1 MSRPVTP
8 AGGGVGGGGN
18 GTAWAVPAAA
28 GALLLASGATWLA
41 GTLAAAH
48 AGTGN
53 ARAPFSVLLVVLAL
67 RDGPGSL
74 WPGTP
79 PALVW
84 SLTAVLVLLTAG
96 PLVAASIRW
105 AARQPRADDPRRSLA
120 RQRDVAHLL
129 LPQIAVTATRLRPSL
144 ANRKPA
150 DIAPGEVGLALGRL
164 QTGVH
169 ARNVK
174 SPVLYSS
181 WEDVVL
187 AFMAP
192 RSGKS
197 TALAIPAVLSAPGA
211 AIATSNKADVWA
223 ATAALRAEQTGERV
237 WTFDPQRIAFAPRT
251 WWWDPLADLT
261 SVEEAER
268 LAGHF
273 VLTVEDERSKDIWGP
288 AAQELLA
295 ALLLAARSGGGTMH
309 DVYDWL
315 NDEANPVP
323 VQTLREAGYRGIAA
337 SLAGTQGS
345 PAETR
350 GSVYFTARVAAKCL
364 RNPQIAAWITPPD
377 TPVVTGPDGRGVR
390 VEQFHPSQLPTT
402 KQTLYLLSKDG
413 GGSAAPL
420 VAALT
425 DRVMRA
431 ATSAAERAGGRLDPP
446 MVVVLDEAANI
457 CRIADLP
464 QLYSHLG
471 SRGIIPMTILQSH
484 AQGVAVWG
492 QTGMRALLGAAT
504 VKLVGSGIDDASF
517 AEDLSRLIG
526 DHDVTTISLS
536 SGDGRRSRS
545 RSVRQQ
551 RILPTAAIRALPKGQ
566 ALVWLTGAK
575 VALVATLPWYDGP
588 RADQITARV
597 RTAEADLTA
606 LACAGTTTVGT
617 ATAGTATAGTKAAG
631 AGG

>member
-1 MSRPVTP
+1 MSRAVAPT
-8 AGGGVGGGGN
+8 AGGLTAGGN
-18 GTAWAVPAAA
+18 GAAWIIPAA
-28 GALLLASGATWLA
+28 GAAVLLASGATWLA
-41 GTLAAAH
+41 GTLASAHTGTTTAA
-48 AGTGN
+48 
-53 ARAPFSVLLVVLAL
+53 RPPFHVLLVVQAL
-67 RDGPGSL
+67 QEGTASL
-74 WPGTP
+74 WPGTAP
-79 PALVW
+79 TLVWALTAALVFIG
-84 SLTAVLVLLTAG
+84 AG
-96 PLVAASIRW
+96 PPVAVAIRW

-120 RQRDVAHLL
+120 RPRDVAHLL
-129 LPQIAVTATRLRPSL
+129 LPQIAVTASRLRPSL
-144 ANRKPA
+144 AGRKPT
-150 DIAPGEVGLALGRL
+150 DIAPGDVGLALGRL
-164 QTGVH
+164 H
-169 ARNVK
+169 AGAGPSRSGK
-174 SPVLYSS
+174 GPVLYSS

-187 AFMAP
+187 AYMAP

-211 AIATSNKADVWA
+211 AIATSNKADLWA
-223 ATAALRAEQTGERV
+223 ATCAIREQQTGQRV

-295 ALLLAARSGGGTMH
+295 ALLLAARSSDGTMH

-364 RNPQIAAWITPPD
+364 RNPQITAWITPPD

-390 VEQFHPSQLPTT
+390 VAQFHPAELPTSR
-402 KQTLYLLSKDG
+402 QTLYLLSKDG

-431 ATSAAERAGGRLDPP
+431 ATSAAESAGGRLDPP

-471 SRGIIPMTILQSH
+471 SRGIIPLTILQSH

-504 VKLVGSGIDDASF
+504 VKIVGSGIDDASF

-526 DHDVTTISLS
+526 DHDVTTVSTS

-551 RILPTAAIRALPKGQ
+551 RILPAAAIRALPKGQ

-588 RADQITARV
+588 RAAEITARV
-597 RTAEADLTA
+597 RTAEAELTA
-606 LACAGTTTVGT
+606 RASASARTGPT
-617 ATAGTATAGTKAAG
+617 AAG
-631 AGG
+631 WP

>member
-1 MSRPVTP
+1 MIP
-8 AGGGVGGGGN
+8 GI
-18 GTAWAVPAAA
+18 
-28 GALLLASGATWLA
+28 GALLLIASVATWLG
-41 GTLAAAH
+41 GTLAAAS
-48 AGTGN
+48 AGTDTP
-53 ARAPFSVLLVVLAL
+53 RAPFSLVLFVQAF
-67 RDGPGSL
+67 RDGTGSL
-74 WPGTP
+74 WPAVS

-84 SLTAVLVLLTAG
+84 GITGALATLLSV
-96 PLVAASIRW
+96 PLAIAAYLLLSR
-105 AARQPRADDPRRSLA
+105 RLRADDPRRSLA
-120 RQRDVAHLL
+120 KARDVAHLT
-129 LPQIAVTATRLRPSL
+129 LPQVATGATRLRPSL
-144 ANRKPA
+144 AGRKPA
-150 DIAPGEVGLALGRL
+150 EVPAGDVGLALGRL
-164 QTGVH
+164 GTGG
-169 ARNVK
+169 RGSRGGK
-174 SPVLYSS
+174 VLYSS

-187 AFMAP
+187 AYMAP

-211 AIATSNKADVWA
+211 VIATSNKADVWS
-223 ATAALRAEQTGERV
+223 ATAAIRQSETGERV
-237 WTFDPQRIAFAPRT
+237 WTFDPQHIAWAPQT
-251 WWWDPLADLT
+251 WWWNPLADLG

-268 LAGHF
+268 LASHF
-273 VLTVEDERSKDIWGP
+273 VLTVEDDRSKDIWGP

-295 ALLLAARSGGGTMH
+295 ALMLAAKVCGGTMH

-323 VQTLREAGYRGIAA
+323 VETLKGAGLRGIAA

-364 RNPQIAAWITPPD
+364 RNPEITAWITPPAD
-377 TPVVTGPDGRGVR
+377 PIVTGPDGVAVR
-390 VEQFHPSQLPTT
+390 VEQFRPAELPTSN
-402 KQTLYLLSKDG
+402 QTLYLLSKDG

-431 ATSAAERAGGRLDPP
+431 ATLAAEQAGGRLDPP

-471 SRGIIPMTILQSH
+471 SRGVIPLTILQSH
-484 AQGVAVWG
+484 AQGVGVWG
-492 QTGMRALLGAAT
+492 ENGMRALLGAAT

-526 DHDVTTISLS
+526 DHDVTTVSIS
-536 SGDGRRSRS
+536 SGDGRSSRS

-551 RILPTAAIRALPKGQ
+551 RILPAAAIRALPKGQ
-566 ALVWLTGAK
+566 ALVWLTGSK
-575 VALVATLPWYDGP
+575 VAMVTTLPWYAGP
-588 RADQITARV
+588 RAAEISSRMAVAESRTTA
-597 RTAEADLTA
+597 AA
-606 LACAGTTTVGT
+606 AGLPGT
-617 ATAGTATAGTKAAG
+617 ATSSSASPSARLPR
-631 AGG
+631 

>member
-1 MSRPVTP
+1 MSRAVAPS
-8 AGGGVGGGGN
+8 AGALTAGGN
-18 GTAWAVPAAA
+18 GAAWVIPAVGAAV
-28 GALLLASGATWLA
+28 LLTSGAIWLA
-41 GTLAAAH
+41 GMLAAAH
-48 AGTGN
+48 TGTAGP
-53 ARAPFSVLLVVLAL
+53 RQPFHVLLVVEAL
-67 RDGPGSL
+67 QAGTGSL

-79 PALVW
+79 PTLVW
-84 SLTAVLVLLTAG
+84 SLTAGLVLVTAG
-96 PLVAASIRW
+96 PLVAVAVRW

-120 RQRDVAHLL
+120 RPRDVAHLL

-144 ANRKPA
+144 SGRKPA
-150 DIAPGEVGLALGRL
+150 DIAPGDVGLALGRL
-164 QTGVH
+164 QTGPSSGR
-169 ARNVK
+169 AKGR
-174 SPVLYSS
+174 VLYSG

-211 AIATSNKADVWA
+211 AIATSNKADLWA
-223 ATAALRAEQTGERV
+223 ATAALRGQQPGERV
-237 WTFDPQRIAFAPRT
+237 WTFDPQRIAFTPRT

-295 ALLLAARSGGGTMH
+295 ALLLAARASGGTMH

-364 RNPQIAAWITPPD
+364 RNPQITAWITPPD
-377 TPVVTGPDGRGVR
+377 TPVVTGPDGVAVR
-390 VEQFHPSQLPTT
+390 VEQFHPDQLPTT
-402 KQTLYLLSKDG
+402 NQTLYLLSKDG

-431 ATSAAERAGGRLDPP
+431 ATRAAEQAGGRLDPP

-471 SRGIIPMTILQSH
+471 SRGIIPLTILQSY

-504 VKLVGSGIDDASF
+504 VKLAGSGIDDASF

-526 DHDVTTISLS
+526 DHDVTTVSTS
-536 SGDGRRSRS
+536 SGDGRHSRS

-551 RILPTAAIRALPKGQ
+551 RILPAAAIRALPKGQ
-566 ALVWLTGAK
+566 ALVWLTGTK
-575 VALVATLPWYDGP
+575 VALIATLPWYDGP
-588 RADQITARV
+588 RAAEITARIQA
-597 RTAEADLTA
+597 AEAGLTA
-606 LACAGTTTVGT
+606 RASASREA
-617 ATAGTATAGTKAAG
+617 ATGV
-631 AGG
+631 AGGWA

>member
-1 MSRPVTP
+1 MSRPIAP
-8 AGGGVGGGGN
+8 GGGAGGGGN
-18 GTAWAVPAAA
+18 EAAWIIPGLGV
-28 GALLLASGATWLA
+28 LLLITSGATWLG

-48 AGTGN
+48 AVNG
-53 ARAPFSVLLVVLAL
+53 APRASFGLALFFQVL
-67 RDGPGSL
+67 RDGTDSR
-74 WPGTP
+74 WPGVW

-84 SLTAVLVLLTAG
+84 GLTGGLTALLTV
-96 PLVAASIRW
+96 PLVVITVMLCSR
-105 AARQPRADDPRRSLA
+105 RPRADDPRRSLA
-120 RQRDVAHLL
+120 KLRDVAHLTM
-129 LPQIAVTATRLRPSL
+129 PQVAVNASRLRPAL
-144 ANRKPA
+144 AGRKPA
-150 DIAPGEVGLALGRL
+150 EIAPGEVGLALGQL
-164 QTGVH
+164 GTGGP
-169 ARNVK
+169 R
-174 SPVLYSS
+174 SSGRVLFGS

-187 AFMAP
+187 AYMAP

-211 AIATSNKADVWA
+211 VIATSNKADVWS
-223 ATAALRAEQTGERV
+223 ATSAIRADETAQRV
-237 WTFDPQRIAFAPRT
+237 WTFDPQRIAWAPQT

-268 LAGHF
+268 LASHF
-273 VLTVEDERSKDIWGP
+273 VLTVEDDRNKDIWGP

-295 ALLLAARSGGGTMH
+295 ALMLAARSCGGTMH

-323 VQTLREAGYRGIAA
+323 VQTLKGAGLRGIAA

-364 RNPQIAAWITPPD
+364 RNPQITAWITPP
-377 TPVVTGPDGRGVR
+377 TNPIVTGPDGTAVR
-390 VEQFHPSQLPTT
+390 VEQFRPAALPTS

-431 ATSAAERAGGRLDPP
+431 ATLAAERAGGRLDPP

-471 SRGIIPMTILQSH
+471 SRGIIPLTILQSH

-492 QTGMRALLGAAT
+492 ETGMRALLGAAT
-504 VKLVGSGIDDASF
+504 VKLVGAGIDDASF

-526 DHDVTTISLS
+526 DHDVTTVSTS
-536 SGDGRRSRS
+536 TGDGRNSRS

-551 RILPTAAIRALPKGQ
+551 RILPAAAIRSLPKGQ
-566 ALVWLTGAK
+566 ALVWLTGSK
-575 VALVATLPWYDGP
+575 VAMVRTLPWYTGP
-588 RADQITARV
+588 RAAEIGARMKA
-597 RTAEADLTA
+597 AEARTTA
-606 LACAGTTTVGT
+606 MAATGATGALP
-617 ATAGTATAGTKAAG
+617 TAGALP
-631 AGG
+631 

>member
-1 MSRPVTP
+1 MSRPVRP
-8 AGGGVGGGGN
+8 GGAGSGQEA
-18 GTAWAVPAAA
+18 AWAVPIVAAVLLLVSAATWTGGTAAA
-28 GALLLASGATWLA
+28 LVTGGS
-41 GTLAAAH
+41 H
-48 AGTGN
+48 AG
-53 ARAPFSVLLVVLAL
+53 ARGAPFSLLLVIDLA
-67 RDGPGSL
+67 RGGTGSR
-74 WPGTP
+74 WPGVSPVLIWALTSALTLLVACP
-79 PALVW
+79 VALV
-84 SLTAVLVLLTAG
+84 TV
-96 PLVAASIRW
+96 RW
-105 AARQPRADDPRRSLA
+105 FARRPAADDPRRSLA
-120 RQRDVAHLL
+120 RARDVAHLT
-129 LPQIAVTATRLRPSL
+129 LPQVAAGAARLRPCL
-144 ANRKPA
+144 AGRPA
-150 DIAPGEVGLALGRL
+150 GEIPVGDVGLALGRL
-164 QTGVH
+164 AGGS
-169 ARNVK
+169 ARGAAGGK
-174 SPVLYSS
+174 VLFSS

-187 AFMAP
+187 AYMAP

-211 AIATSNKADVWA
+211 VIATSNKADVWA
-223 ATAALRAEQTGERV
+223 ATAALRAAETGQWV
-237 WTFDPQRIAFAPRT
+237 WTFDPQRIAYAPQT

-295 ALLLAARSGGGTMH
+295 ALMLAARCCGGTLH

-323 VQTLREAGYRGIAA
+323 VDTLRGAGYRGVAA
-337 SLAGTQGS
+337 SLSGTQGS

-364 RNPQIAAWITPPD
+364 RNPDITGWITPPVK
-377 TPVVTGPDGRGVR
+377 PVVIGPDGTPVT
-390 VEQFHPSQLPTT
+390 VERFQPGQLPTS

-431 ATSAAERAGGRLDPP
+431 ATLAAEQGGGRLDPP

-471 SRGIIPMTILQSH
+471 SRGIIPLTILQSH
-484 AQGVAVWG
+484 AQGVSVWG
-492 QTGMRALLGAAT
+492 QTGMQALLGAAT
-504 VKLVGSGIDDASF
+504 VKIVGSGIDDASF

-526 DHDVTTISLS
+526 DHDVTTVTVNT
-536 SGDGRRSRS
+536 GDGRHSRS

-551 RILPTAAIRALPKGQ
+551 RILPAAAIRALPKGQ
-566 ALVWLTGAK
+566 ALIWLTGSK
-575 VALVATLPWYDGP
+575 VALVHTLPWYTGP
-588 RADQITARV
+588 QAADITTHIQAAVTR
-597 RTAEADLTA
+597 L
-606 LACAGTTTVGT
+606 T
-617 ATAGTATAGTKAAG
+617 ATAQAHSKPAPSAIHPAPHLGLQQ
-631 AGG
+631 

>member
-1 MSRPVTP
+1 MSRPVGP
-8 AGGGVGGGGN
+8 AGAGAGG
-18 GTAWAVPAAA
+18 AAA
-28 GALLLASGATWLA
+28 AWVMPAVGAVLLLASAATWMA
-41 GTLAAAH
+41 GTVATWHSNPAA
-48 AGTGN
+48 G
-53 ARAPFSVLLVVLAL
+53 RAPFHLLLVVQAG
-67 RDGPGSL
+67 RDGTQTL
-74 WPGTP
+74 WPGTSP
-79 PALVW
+79 TVVW
-84 SLTAVLVLLTAG
+84 TLAAVLVV
-96 PLVAASIRW
+96 LVSTPVLAAALRW
-105 AARQPRADDPRRSLA
+105 AVRRPPADDPGRSLA
-120 RQRDVAHLL
+120 RLPDVAHLT
-129 LPQIAVTATRLRPSL
+129 LPAASVTAARLRPSL
-144 ANRKPA
+144 TGRKPSEL
-150 DIAPGEVGLALGRL
+150 DPGDVGLALGRL
-164 QTGVH
+164 RSNTSSGGG
-169 ARNVK
+169 K
-174 SPVLYSS
+174 SGRVLYSS

-187 AFMAP
+187 AYMAP
-192 RSGKS
+192 RSGKR

-223 ATAALRAEQTGERV
+223 ATAALRAAETGDRV
-237 WTFDPQRIAFAPRT
+237 WTFDPQRIAYAPRT

-295 ALLLAARSGGGTMH
+295 ALLLAARACGGTMH

-323 VQTLREAGYRGIAA
+323 VSTLRDAGYRGIAA

-364 RNPQIAAWITPPD
+364 RNPEITAWITPP
-377 TPVVTGPDGRGVR
+377 TVPVVTGPDGTAVR
-390 VEQFHPSQLPTT
+390 VEQFRPAALPTS

-431 ATSAAERAGGRLDPP
+431 ATLAAERAGGRLDPP

-471 SRGIIPMTILQSH
+471 SRGVIPLTILQSH

-492 QTGMRALLGAAT
+492 ETGMRALLGAAT
-504 VKLVGSGIDDASF
+504 VKVVGSGIDDASF

-526 DHDVTTISLS
+526 DHDVTTVSINT
-536 SGDGRRSRS
+536 GDGRTSRS

-551 RILPTAAIRALPKGQ
+551 RILPAAAIRALPKGQ

-575 VALVATLPWYDGP
+575 VALVATLPWYTGR
-588 RADQITARV
+588 RATEIAAQVAA
-597 RTAEADLTA
+597 AEAGLTA
-606 LACAGTTTVGT
+606 HAKTGLTGPADALP
-617 ATAGTATAGTKAAG
+617 APR
-631 AGG
+631 

>member
-1 MSRPVTP
+1 MSRAVGPGSGG
-8 AGGGVGGGGN
+8 AGAGSGSEA
-18 GTAWAVPAAA
+18 AWIIPGL
-28 GALLLASGATWLA
+28 GALLLITSVTTWLG
-41 GTLAAAH
+41 GTLAAAYT
-48 AGTGN
+48 GTQSP
-53 ARAPFSVLLVVLAL
+53 RAPFSLVLCVQAL
-67 RDGPGSL
+67 LNGTGGL
-74 WPGTP
+74 WPGVS

-84 SLTAVLVLLTAG
+84 AVTGALTALLTGPLAVLAYVLLSRR
-96 PLVAASIRW
+96 L
-105 AARQPRADDPRRSLA
+105 RADDPRRSLA
-120 RQRDVAHLL
+120 KVRDVAHLTM
-129 LPQIAVTATRLRPSL
+129 PKVAVGATRLRPSL
-144 ANRKPA
+144 AGRTPTDLPA
-150 DIAPGEVGLALGRL
+150 GDVGLALGRL
-164 QTGVH
+164 GTGEKG
-169 ARNVK
+169 R
-174 SPVLYSS
+174 VLFSS

-187 AFMAP
+187 AYMAP

-211 AIATSNKADVWA
+211 VIATSNKADVWA
-223 ATAALRAEQTGERV
+223 ATAAIRADQTQQRV
-237 WTFDPQRIAFAPRT
+237 WTFDPQRIAWEPQT
-251 WWWDPLADLT
+251 WWWDPLADLS

-268 LAGHF
+268 LASHF
-273 VLTVEDERSKDIWGP
+273 VLTVADDRSKDIWGP

-295 ALLLAARSGGGTMH
+295 ALMLASRSCGGTMH

-323 VQTLREAGYRGIAA
+323 VQTLKGAGFRGIAA

-364 RNPQIAAWITPPD
+364 RNPDITAWITPPVD
-377 TPVVTGPDGRGVR
+377 PIVTGPDGTAVR
-390 VEQFHPSQLPTT
+390 VERFRPAELPTSR
-402 KQTLYLLSKDG
+402 QTLYLLSKDG

-431 ATSAAERAGGRLDPP
+431 ATLAAERAGGRLDPP

-471 SRGIIPMTILQSH
+471 SRGVIPLTILQSH
-484 AQGVAVWG
+484 AQGVGVWG
-492 QTGMRALLGAAT
+492 ETGMRALLGAAT

-526 DHDVTTISLS
+526 DHDVTTVSIS
-536 SGDGRRSRS
+536 SGDGRNSRS

-551 RILPTAAIRALPKGQ
+551 RILPAAAIRALPKGQ
-566 ALVWLTGAK
+566 ALVWLTGSK
-575 VALVATLPWYDGP
+575 VAMVRTLPWYAGP
-588 RADQITARV
+588 RAAEIGARMQA
-597 RTAEADLTA
+597 AEARTTA
-606 LACAGTTTVGT
+606 A
-617 ATAGTATAGTKAAG
+617 AAG
-631 AGG
+631 LPIPAPAGVLP

>member
-1 MSRPVTP
+1 MSRPIAP
-8 AGGGVGGGGN
+8 GGGAGGGGN
-18 GTAWAVPAAA
+18 EAAWIIPGL
-28 GALLLASGATWLA
+28 GALLLITSGATWLG

-48 AGTGN
+48 AGTG
-53 ARAPFSVLLVVLAL
+53 APRASFSLALFVQVL
-67 RDGPGSL
+67 RDGTDSH
-74 WPGTP
+74 WPGVP
-79 PALVW
+79 SALVW
-84 SLTAVLVLLTAG
+84 GLTGGLTALLTV
-96 PLVAASIRW
+96 PLVSLAVVLRARW
-105 AARQPRADDPRRSLA
+105 LRADDPRRSLA
-120 RQRDVAHLL
+120 KLRDVAHLTM
-129 LPQIAVTATRLRPSL
+129 PEVAVNASRLRPAL
-144 ANRKPA
+144 AGRKPA
-150 DIAPGEVGLALGRL
+150 EIAAGDVGLALGRL
-164 QTGVH
+164 GTGGP
-169 ARNVK
+169 R
-174 SPVLYSS
+174 SSGRVLFSS

-187 AFMAP
+187 AYMAP

-211 AIATSNKADVWA
+211 VIATSNKADVWS
-223 ATAALRAEQTGERV
+223 ATSAIRADETAQRV
-237 WTFDPQRIAFAPRT
+237 WTFDPQRIAWAPQT

-268 LAGHF
+268 LASHF
-273 VLTVEDERSKDIWGP
+273 VLTVEDDRSKDIWGP

-295 ALLLAARSGGGTMH
+295 ALMLAARSCGGTMH

-315 NDEANPVP
+315 HDEANPVP
-323 VQTLREAGYRGIAA
+323 VQTLKGAGLRGLAA

-364 RNPQIAAWITPPD
+364 RNPQITAWITPP
-377 TPVVTGPDGRGVR
+377 TNSIVTGPDGTAVR
-390 VEQFHPSQLPTT
+390 VEQFHPAALPTS

-431 ATSAAERAGGRLDPP
+431 ATLAAERAGGRLDPP

-471 SRGIIPMTILQSH
+471 SRGIIPLTILQSH

-492 QTGMRALLGAAT
+492 ETGMRALLGAAT
-504 VKLVGSGIDDASF
+504 VKLVGAGIDDASF

-526 DHDVTTISLS
+526 DHDVTTVSTS
-536 SGDGRRSRS
+536 SGDGRNSRS

-551 RILPTAAIRALPKGQ
+551 RILPAAAIRSLPKGQ
-566 ALVWLTGAK
+566 ALVWLTGSK
-575 VALVATLPWYDGP
+575 VAMVRTLPWYTGP
-588 RADQITARV
+588 RAAEIGARMKA
-597 RTAEADLTA
+597 AEARTTA
-606 LACAGTTTVGT
+606 MAATGATGALP
-617 ATAGTATAGTKAAG
+617 TAGALP
-631 AGG
+631 

>member
-1 MSRPVTP
+1 MTRPIRP
-8 AGGGVGGGGN
+8 GGGIGAGNGGGPEA
-18 GTAWAVPAAA
+18 AWVIP
-28 GALLLASGATWLA
+28 GLGGLLLIGSAACWIG

-48 AGTGN
+48 TGAGTP
-53 ARAPFSVLLVVLAL
+53 RAPFSLTLIVQVL
-67 RDGPGSL
+67 RDGTGSL
-74 WPGTP
+74 WPGVATTV
-79 PALVW
+79 VW
-84 SLTAVLVLLTAG
+84 TLTGSIAALLTV
-96 PLVAASIRW
+96 PLVVVGVVLASR
-105 AARQPRADDPRRSLA
+105 RLRADDPRRSLA
-120 RQRDVAHLL
+120 RLSDVAHLTM
-129 LPQIAVTATRLRPSL
+129 PTVAAGAIRLRPTL
-144 ANRKPA
+144 AGRKPA
-150 DIAPGEVGLALGRL
+150 EITAGDAGLALGRL
-164 QTGVH
+164 GSGH
-169 ARNVK
+169 HGR
-174 SPVLYSS
+174 VLFSS

-187 AFMAP
+187 AYMAP

-211 AIATSNKADVWA
+211 VIATSNKADVWS
-223 ATAALRAEQTGERV
+223 ATAAIRADETHQRV
-237 WTFDPQRIAFAPRT
+237 WTFDPQRIAWAPQT

-268 LAGHF
+268 LASHF

-295 ALLLAARSGGGTMH
+295 ALMLAARACGGTMH

-323 VQTLREAGYRGIAA
+323 VESLKRAGLRGIAA

-364 RNPQIAAWITPPD
+364 RNPEITAWITPPTD
-377 TPVVTGPDGRGVR
+377 TIVPGPDGVAVR
-390 VEQFHPSQLPTT
+390 VEQFRPAALPTSR
-402 KQTLYLLSKDG
+402 QTLFLLSKDG

-431 ATSAAERAGGRLDPP
+431 ATLAAERAGGRLDPP

-464 QLYSHLG
+464 RLYSHLG
-471 SRGIIPMTILQSH
+471 SRGVIPLTILQSH
-484 AQGVAVWG
+484 AQGVGVWG
-492 QTGMRALLGAAT
+492 ETGMRAMLGAST
-504 VKLVGSGIDDASF
+504 VKLVGAGIDDASF

-526 DHDVTTISLS
+526 DHDVTTISTS
-536 SGDGRRSRS
+536 SGEGRHSRS

-551 RILPTAAIRALPKGQ
+551 RILPAAAIRSLPKGQ
-566 ALVWLTGAK
+566 ALVWLTGSK
-575 VALVATLPWYDGP
+575 VAMVTTLPWYAGP
-588 RADQITARV
+588 RALEIGARMQAAQD
-597 RTAEADLTA
+597 R
-606 LACAGTTTVGT
+606 TTTLATT
-617 ATAGTATAGTKAAG
+617 AAGTAPTAGARL
-631 AGG
+631 